1 MLNARPYVLSIA
13 GFDPSGG
20 AGILADI
27 KSFENLKTIGLG
39 VITANTIQTEDTF
52 VKPNWIKEEEILEQL
67 NTILSKYK
75 VEFCKIGLIKSEAI
89 LKKLIKVL
97 KSHNSEIKIIWDPI
111 ISASSGFDFH
121 QNFSKEI
128 LKDLFLIT
136 PNLNEIHAFNSEK
149 KEAKEIAIELSA
161 YCNVYLK
168 GGHNEENKGKDF
180 LFTKEGKIHPFN
192 PKKATYFSKHG
203 SGCIFSSAL
212 TASLAKNKSLIKS
225 CLIAK
230 DCVSKAL
237 KSNKS
242 LLAYHS

>member
-1 MLNARPYVLSIA
+1 MLNARPHVLSIA

-27 KSFENLKTIGLG
+27 KSFEIFKTIGLG
-39 VITANTIQTEDTF
+39 VITANTIQTEDSF
-52 VKPNWIKEEEILEQL
+52 VKPNWIEEEKILEQL
-67 NTILSKYK
+67 TTLLSSYK
-75 VEFCKIGLIKSEAI
+75 IEYCKIGLIESEAI
-89 LKKLIKVL
+89 LKKIIKVL

-121 QNFSKEI
+121 QDFSKEI
-128 LKDLFLIT
+128 LKELFLIT

-149 KEAKEIAIELSA
+149 KEAKEIALELSSLSH
-161 YCNVYLK
+161 VYLK
-168 GGHNEENKGKDF
+168 GGHSKENKGKDF
-180 LFTKEGKIHPFN
+180 LFTNEGKLYPFN
-192 PKKATYFSKHG
+192 SKKGTYFPKHG

-230 DCVSKAL
+230 DYVSKAL